1 MNTVGYATSVQGSDH
16 TSAGGRP
23 PMAGAGDMGW
33 GFADS
38 AVICGFNVFDND
50 PEPMWDMLAAV
61 TGWKIGR
68 DDWVNAIGPRMLA
81 IQRAALLVGGP
92 DAKWDP
98 DKDDDN
104 PPRWYKPLPSG
115 PMKGKTTDKKR
126 VKADKVTYW
135 KSLGWDARG
144 IPTTETLKKVGIPTL
159 ESVFR
164 GMRK

>member
-1 MNTVGYATSVQGSDH
+1 
-16 TSAGGRP
+16 
-23 PMAGAGDMGW
+23 
-33 GFADS
+33 
-38 AVICGFNVFDND
+38 
-50 PEPMWDMLAAV
+50 MWKMLAAV
-61 TGWKIGR
+61 TGWNIGV

-115 PMKGKTTDKKR
+115 PMKGKTTNKKT
-126 VKADKVTYW
+126 VKADKITYW

-144 IPTTETLKKVGIPTL
+144 IPTTDTLRQLGIPEL
-159 ESVFR
+159 ESIYKEL
-164 GMRK
+164 RK

>member
-1 MNTVGYATSVQGSDH
+1 
-16 TSAGGRP
+16 
-23 PMAGAGDMGW
+23 MGW

-50 PEPMWDMLAAV
+50 SEPMWKMLAAV
-61 TGWKIGR
+61 TGWNIGV
-68 DDWVNAIGPRMLA
+68 DDLVNAIGPRMLA

-115 PMKGKTTDKKR
+115 PMKGKTTNKKT
-126 VKADKVTYW
+126 VKADKITYW

-144 IPTTETLKKVGIPTL
+144 IPTTDTLRQLGIPEL
-159 ESVFR
+159 ESIYKEL
-164 GMRK
+164 RK